1 MKMKFFELATIL
13 LLLFPLCQSQAQ
25 GVDSDGDGTP
35 DVTDFYP
42 FNSFKSIDD
51 WGQMVESY
59 PEVFVAR
66 DVSELNKEGLIRDLK
81 LAANYFGK

>member
-13 LLLFPLCQSQAQ
+13 LPLFPLSLLQTQ
-25 GVDSDGDGTP
+25 GIDSDGDGTP

-42 FNSFKSIDD
+42 FNSFKSRDD
-51 WGQMVESY
+51 WGQKVESY

-66 DVSELNKEGLIRDLK
+66 DVSELNKEGLIGDLK